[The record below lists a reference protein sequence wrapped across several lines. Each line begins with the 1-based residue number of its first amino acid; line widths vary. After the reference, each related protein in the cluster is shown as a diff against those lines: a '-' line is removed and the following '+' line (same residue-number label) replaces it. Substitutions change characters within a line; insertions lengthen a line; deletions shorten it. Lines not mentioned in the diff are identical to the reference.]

1 VYGKGYEELSAN
13 CGIFVLPGVVE
24 ATRLVLLDQ
33 MGFGSA
39 IVYQDCPATREVIGE
54 AGLAFGGVDPEKD
67 LAEKLNGLIGNS
79 GERQR
84 LRKTARERA
93 EKIYSWEKV
102 TDRYEE
108 ILKELSTQRV
118 SRG

>member
-1 VYGKGYEELSAN
+1 
-13 CGIFVLPGVVE
+13 
-24 ATRLVLLDQ
+24 

-54 AGLAFGGVDPEKD
+54 AGLAFGGADPEKD

-108 ILKELSTQRV
+108 ILKELSTQKGD
-118 SRG
+118 RG

>member
-1 VYGKGYEELSAN
+1 
-13 CGIFVLPGVVE
+13 
-24 ATRLVLLDQ
+24 

-67 LAEKLNGLIGNS
+67 LAEKLSGLIESS
-79 GERQR
+79 GERER
-84 LRKTARERA
+84 LRKAARQRA
-93 EKIYSWEKV
+93 EKVYSWEKV

-108 ILKELSTQRV
+108 ILKELAPTKK
-118 SRG
+118 